1 MKKIRTSLLRV
12 LERFCTWLEMKLYGE
27 NLPDLVDLNE
37 DLQEDNTSLIE
48 RIRAIDILN
57 DSLETENE
65 NLKDAL
71 NFLQR

>member
-1 MKKIRTSLLRV
+1 MKKVRTSLLRV
-12 LERFCTWLEMKLYGE
+12 GERFCTWLEMKLYGE

-37 DLQEDNTSLIE
+37 DLQEDNTVLIE

-71 NFLQR
+71 NFLRK